1 MKHIVFIP
9 LFFIIFL
16 CSCTETKN
24 NEKETAVIFKNLIQS
39 FDTKGYP
46 EYYGGSYIKDRT
58 LFIIT
63 SKNNIQVRKDLEN
76 RGKGTNILIETLNN
90 NLQKGISD
98 KLDSLSLDFYK
109 YPNLNYYSHHI
120 DNKKQKIVVML
131 SDTTK
136 ENYVNLHLH
145 QRNMS

>member
-1 MKHIVFIP
+1 MSLNYNYTEMKHIVFIP

-24 NEKETAVIFKNLIQS
+24 NEKETA
-39 FDTKGYP
+39 DTKGYP

-76 RGKGTNILIETLNN
+76 RGKGANFLIETLNN

-98 KLDSLSLDFYK
+98 KLDSLGLDFYK

>member
-1 MKHIVFIP
+1 M
-9 LFFIIFL
+9 
-16 CSCTETKN
+16 
-24 NEKETAVIFKNLIQS
+24 
-39 FDTKGYP
+39 
-46 EYYGGSYIKDRT
+46 
-58 LFIIT
+58 FIIT

-76 RGKGTNILIETLNN
+76 RGKGANFLIETLNN

-98 KLDSLSLDFYK
+98 KLDSLGLDFYK